1 MEIFVI
7 SWAWSQKVKGDLSRF
22 SATELEMRLGGLT
35 VEEQRSEDLKS
46 VSAVPLQ
53 EWHVG

>member
-1 MEIFVI
+1 MEIFII
-7 SWAWSQKVKGDLSRF
+7 SWVWSQKVKGDLSRF
-22 SATELEMRLGGLT
+22 SATELGMRLGGLT

-46 VSAVPLQ
+46 VYAVPLQ

>member
-1 MEIFVI
+1 MEIFII
-7 SWAWSQKVKGDLSRF
+7 SWVWSQKVKGDLSRF
-22 SATELEMRLGGLT
+22 SATELGMRLGGLT

-46 VSAVPLQ
+46 ISAVPLQ